1 MAVPQRWRMEGHAS
15 DGYSGAQARSLLI
28 RRLDWASQET
38 WFEDGRGRLLSVVT
52 NGERAM
58 VALTDGAGGP
68 GEHLVDPRG
77 EGVSGGY
84 LRSSGQID
92 TYSDRETV
100 PFPVACRAVEHFFEH
115 GTWPHD
121 VLVEMT
127 RPWNPR

>member
-1 MAVPQRWRMEGHAS
+1 MTESHRWRLLGHAS
-15 DGYSGAQARSLLI
+15 DGYSGAEARSLLV

-58 VALTDGAGGP
+58 VALVDGAGDP

-77 EGVSGGY
+77 EGTSGGY
-84 LRSSGQID
+84 LLSNGQID

-100 PFPVACRAVEHFFEH
+100 PFPLACQAVEHFIEH
-115 GTWPHD
+115 GAWPHGVTVD
-121 VLVEMT
+121 
-127 RPWNPR
+127 RSH